1 MFDRKIFIIISTIVF
16 GLMCS
21 CATFAASG
29 GPDST
34 NKKFSAGDMI
44 MHHITD
50 THEWHV
56 LDWNSKPISIP
67 LPIILLDGG
76 LLQIFMSSEF
86 NHGKSVVE
94 RGGKYYKLY
103 HGNKIYHTDQLGTI
117 NYDNTN
123 KVTNTS
129 PIDFSITK
137 NVFSLLLTII
147 ILLIVFFRTSRAYKK
162 DVNSAPSGLRGALEI
177 LILFVRDDIAKPAI
191 GIKYYNKYL
200 PFLLTVFFFILLS
213 NLMGLVPVFPG
224 GANLTGN
231 IAIPL
236 VLAGMVFI
244 ITTLSGKKA
253 YWKHI
258 FAMPGV
264 PVPVLLI
271 LTPIEI
277 IGALLKPIVLMIR
290 LFANITAGHIIVL
303 SFFSFIFIFGEISP
317 VAGYGA
323 SIMSISF
330 AVFMT
335 ILEILVAFLQA
346 YVFTL
351 LSAIYFGSAVEEEH

>member
-1 MFDRKIFIIISTIVF
+1 MFDRKVFIIISTIAF
-16 GLMCS
+16 FMTCS
-21 CATFAASG
+21 YATFAAPG
-29 GPDST
+29 GPDSP
-34 NKKFSAGDMI
+34 NEKFSAGDMI

-56 LDWNSKPISIP
+56 LDWKSNPVSIP
-67 LPIILLDGG
+67 LPIILLDDG
-76 LLQIFMSSEF
+76 LHIFMSSKF
-86 NHGKSVVE
+86 NHGKSIIE

-117 NYDNTN
+117 NYDNKN
-123 KVTNTS
+123 EVINTS
-129 PIDFSITK
+129 PLDLSITK

-147 ILLIVFFRTSRAYKK
+147 ILLIVFFRASRAYKK
-162 DVNSAPSGLRGALEI
+162 DVNSAPKGLRGALEI

-191 GIKYYNKYL
+191 GTKHYNSYL

-244 ITTLSGKKA
+244 ITTLSGKKT

-264 PVPVLLI
+264 PIPVLLI

-277 IGALLKPIVLMIR
+277 LGALLKPIVLMIR

-323 SIMSISF
+323 SIMSITFS
-330 AVFMT
+330 VFMT